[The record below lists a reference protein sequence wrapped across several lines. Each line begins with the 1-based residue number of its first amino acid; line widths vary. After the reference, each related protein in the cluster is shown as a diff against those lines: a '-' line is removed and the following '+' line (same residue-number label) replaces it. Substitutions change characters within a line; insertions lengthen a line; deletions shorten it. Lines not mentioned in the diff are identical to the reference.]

1 MIRHKSVLLLNG
13 SPKCE
18 LSNSRVIGKF
28 LADKLVDRGLQSS
41 EEFIVRAINSLEG
54 TQRLQELI
62 QQTDI
67 VILTT
72 PLYIDSLPSFTIKT
86 METICEQRK
95 RNPQARTQL
104 LVPVMN
110 SGFPEKEHMNVAL
123 QIIQNFA
130 KEANFQWGGKIRVG
144 MGGALKG
151 EPLRE
156 EKGMTSRL
164 TKGLT
169 LAAAALA
176 EGNSIPLEIENMIAK
191 PFLPIFLVKIGMG
204 FFGKQMWNSQA
215 KNNLVDNRMLARPY
229 DFSSH

>member
-1 MIRHKSVLLLNG
+1 MMTNPKTVLLLNG

-28 LADKLVDRGLQSS
+28 LADKLVEKGLQSA
-41 EEFIVRAINSLEG
+41 EEFVVRAINSPEG
-54 TQRLQELI
+54 TERLQELI
-62 QQTDI
+62 QQADI

-72 PLYIDSLPSFTIKT
+72 PLYIDSLPSFTIKA

-130 KEANFQWGGKIRVG
+130 KEANFQWGGKVRVG
-144 MGGALKG
+144 MGGALNG

-156 EKGMTSRL
+156 GKGMTGRL
-164 TKGLT
+164 TRGLT

-176 EGNSIPLEIENMIAK
+176 EGNPIPSEIEVMIAK

-229 DFSSH
+229 DSM